1 MTQLVLQTTTPYRH
15 ISKHF
20 GCEKGSV
27 LFVGITLL
35 FILTLIGITSMRTTT
50 QQEKMSGNL
59 RDRTIAFQGA
69 EAALAAAE
77 KTYFSPSSTQKLT
90 SNGTFTGSACT
101 SGDFLQYCPC
111 ATGDTGTCAGS
122 TKLCAGTACCTGATT
137 KPAPY
142 LVAYGR
148 GDGANPTFWKST
160 YASYWA
166 SCGQTT
172 GIVFVDSTN
181 YGKPGYPSK
190 SPLYVIEQL
199 SNPADPAAV
208 ESYRVTA
215 IGYGF
220 TDLAV
225 VVLQAT
231 YSTK

>member
-1 MTQLVLQTTTPYRH
+1 MTSYRCLLKR
-15 ISKHF
+15 S
-20 GCEKGSV
+20 GSQKGSV

-35 FILTLIGITSMRTTT
+35 FILTLIGTTSMRSTT

-59 RDRTIAFQGA
+59 RDRTIAFQAA
-69 EAALAAAE
+69 ESALAAAE
-77 KTYFSPSSTQKLT
+77 KTYFADVPAQQLT
-90 SNGTFTGSACT
+90 TNGTFTGTACT
-101 SGDFLQYCPC
+101 QGDFLKFCPC
-111 ATGDTGTCAGS
+111 EVGTGVCAPPRVLCTGS
-122 TKLCAGTACCTGATT
+122 QCCTGATT
-137 KPAPY
+137 KPGPY

-160 YASYWA
+160 YANYWA

-172 GIVFVDSTN
+172 GVVFVDSGK

-190 SPLYVIEQL
+190 SPRYVIEQL
-199 SNPADPAAV
+199 SDPVESPAV

-220 TDLAV
+220 SESAV